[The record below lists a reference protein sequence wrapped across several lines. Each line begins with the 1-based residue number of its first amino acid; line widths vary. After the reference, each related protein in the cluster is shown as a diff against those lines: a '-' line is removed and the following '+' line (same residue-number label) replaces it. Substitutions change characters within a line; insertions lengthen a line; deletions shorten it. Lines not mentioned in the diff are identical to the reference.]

1 MNWVYMIECKNGS
14 YYTGFTVN
22 MVRRYWQHANGLAG
36 AKYTAAF
43 KPRALIC
50 CWQVFG
56 TRGDSMRIEA
66 YIKGMGRAFKEKIA
80 ENPGLLEKIADEQY
94 GIAISSFN
102 ASLVAE
108 GSAVYTKADYSKD
121 FDPLAQI

>member
-1 MNWVYMIECKNGS
+1 
-14 YYTGFTVN
+14 
-22 MVRRYWQHANGLAG
+22 
-36 AKYTAAF
+36 
-43 KPRALIC
+43 
-50 CWQVFG
+50 
-56 TRGDSMRIEA
+56 MRIEA

-94 GIAISSFN
+94 GIAIASFN